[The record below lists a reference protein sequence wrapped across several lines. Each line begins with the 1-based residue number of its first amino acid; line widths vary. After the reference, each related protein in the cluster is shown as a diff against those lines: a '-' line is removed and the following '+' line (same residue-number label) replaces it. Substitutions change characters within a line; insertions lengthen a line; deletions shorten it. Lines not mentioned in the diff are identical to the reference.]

1 MCHKLECLL
10 KTICCCWQTFDTL
23 GISTMLKSI
32 SFLYRFWGAWGMFI
46 WCTPNLCGQPAF
58 KAQQL
63 TLCCLQ
69 SIQTGNTQ
77 QRWEKGCEITQVVME
92 KQLEDKLGKRKGCSS
107 LILSSGSGWA
117 VPPYLE
123 IAVVVLLPFPR
134 LGLGPHLHRGTARD
148 ATAVSSQTFVVFPA
162 K

>member
-1 MCHKLECLL
+1 
-10 KTICCCWQTFDTL
+10 
-23 GISTMLKSI
+23 
-32 SFLYRFWGAWGMFI
+32 
-46 WCTPNLCGQPAF
+46 
-58 KAQQL
+58 
-63 TLCCLQ
+63 
-69 SIQTGNTQ
+69 
-77 QRWEKGCEITQVVME
+77 ME

-162 K
+162 KQDGHSHATRKYNYVWDPGDMYLSNKTGEGT